1 MGKRDQRSFLPSASK
16 RRYQFSDEELITWTK
31 IPKVDAA
38 IASTS
43 KQSTLPVEDAGLL
56 SDPLDC
62 KAVIV
67 KKVDLGWIIN
77 FKKSRLIPHSLLTFL
92 GFYLDS
98 TSQRC
103 LTSSGFQS
111 LKGGSPLS
119 MVPSWALRN
128 PATGHKYLDVTYNV
142 DSVSL
147 LEQNLRSVLL
157 YSVNK
162 QYSSSNI
169 TCICALEI
177 TAGEVTNPTCPG
189 VPQAFEFQLR
199 NRQRW
204 VEIDVTAFLQPLISS
219 RQIINLSVNL
229 TCLWNKHHHIF
240 GITGPLQLTRSPPC
254 LLLYLNDTSNM
265 AYHRRKMHVEPL
277 TFSIVPILSHLNEL
291 PESIPATKV
300 SRHRRGQDVE
310 TNSPT
315 VELMPYNFSKF
326 LREFVYHQN
335 ECELHKFRLSFSQLN
350 WDKWILAPHRYSP
363 DYCKG
368 DCPRVVGQKYGSPV
382 HTIVQNIIYE
392 KVDSS
397 IPRPSCVPSQ
407 YRPMS
412 VLTIEPDN
420 SIAYKEY
427 QDMIATRCTCR

>member
-1 MGKRDQRSFLPSASK
+1 MAGTPLLIMLYYSTWLLALSASDSGLVYGTQAFK
-16 RRYQFSDEELITWTK
+16 LLPPLFKELSERPGWREGTSVPQSVAIKYMKKLYKMSATK
-31 IPKVDAA
+31 EGVPRVHRNAEYN
-38 IASTS
+38 TVRLFPP
-43 KQSTLPVEDAGLL
+43 QTE
-56 SDPLDC
+56 C
-62 KAVIV
+62 KAVS
-67 KKVDLGWIIN
+67 KLETK
-77 FKKSRLIPHSLLTFL
+77 
-92 GFYLDS
+92 
-98 TSQRC
+98 
-103 LTSSGFQS
+103 
-111 LKGGSPLS
+111 
-119 MVPSWALRN
+119 
-128 PATGHKYLDVTYNV
+128 GHKKYQDLTYNV

-177 TAGEVTNPTCPG
+177 AADEFTNPICAG
-189 VPQAFEFQLR
+189 VPQTFEFQLR

-204 VEIDVTAFLQPLISS
+204 VEIDVTTFLQPFVSS

-229 TCLWNKHHHIF
+229 TCLWNKHHHVF
-240 GITGPLQLTRSPPC
+240 GIMGPLQLTRSPPC

-277 TFSIVPILSHLNEL
+277 TLSIVPILSHLNEL

-310 TNSPT
+310 INSPT
-315 VELMPYNFSKF
+315 VELMAYNFSKF

-397 IPRPSCVPSQ
+397 IPRPSCVPSE

>member
-1 MGKRDQRSFLPSASK
+1 MAGAPLVIILYYSTWLLTLSASDSGLVYDTQAFK
-16 RRYQFSDEELITWTK
+16 LLPPLFKELSERPGWREGTSVPQSVAIKYMKKLYKMSATK
-31 IPKVDAA
+31 EGVPRVHRNAEYNTVRLFPPKN
-38 IASTS
+38 
-43 KQSTLPVEDAGLL
+43 E
-56 SDPLDC
+56 C
-62 KAVIV
+62 KAVS
-67 KKVDLGWIIN
+67 KLETK
-77 FKKSRLIPHSLLTFL
+77 
-92 GFYLDS
+92 
-98 TSQRC
+98 
-103 LTSSGFQS
+103 
-111 LKGGSPLS
+111 
-119 MVPSWALRN
+119 
-128 PATGHKYLDVTYNV
+128 GHKYLDVTYNV